1 MVLRTLVPTGSRWD
15 RLRRLRRPPALTTRR
30 LSLALATLGLLL
42 LTGCQVRLD
51 VDLVARPDGAGEVR
65 ATVVLDKEAAAQ
77 VPNLKQD
84 LRVDDLAA
92 AGWKVEG
99 PSRGDDGEVRVEA
112 VKSFTTPAGA
122 TRAVEE
128 LSGPKGPFR
137 DFHLRVER
145 SFLET
150 KTSVNG
156 TVDLSSGL
164 EGFSD
169 EVLRQ
174 RLGSPL
180 GVDLATLERQLG
192 EPLKEMF
199 RVSVGARLPGE
210 APTVVAPELGQR
222 VELVASARRLNVEPI
237 AAAAV
242 ATVAALVLMAVLLR
256 RLLASR

>member
-1 MVLRTLVPTGSRWD
+1 MGLV
-15 RLRRLRRPPALTTRR
+15 
-30 LSLALATLGLLL
+30 L

-51 VDLVARPDGAGEVR
+51 VDLVARQDGAGEVR
-65 ATVVLDKEAAAQ
+65 ATLVLDKEAAAQ
-77 VPNLKQD
+77 VPDLAND
-84 LRVDDLAA
+84 LRLDDLDA

-99 PSRGDDGEVRVEA
+99 PSRSDDGEVRVEA

-122 TRAVEE
+122 GRAVEE

-137 DFHLRVER
+137 DFKLRVER

-150 KTSVNG
+150 RTSVDG
-156 TVDLSSGL
+156 TVDLSAGL

-180 GVDLATLERQLG
+180 GVDVATVERQLG
-192 EPLKEMF
+192 KPLKEMF

-210 APTVVAPELGQR
+210 APTVVTPELGQR
-222 VELVASARRLNVEPI
+222 VELVASAKRLNVERI
-237 AAAAV
+237 V
-242 ATVAALVLMAVLLR
+242 AGAMALVAGLALLAVLLR
-256 RLLASR
+256 RLLTSR